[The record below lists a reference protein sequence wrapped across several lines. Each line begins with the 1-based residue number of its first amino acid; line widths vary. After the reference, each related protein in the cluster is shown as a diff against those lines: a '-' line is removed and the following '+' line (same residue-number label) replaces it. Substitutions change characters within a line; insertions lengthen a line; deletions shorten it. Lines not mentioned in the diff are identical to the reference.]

1 VLEII
6 DDHDSGYASPHA
18 VDIPIFFSI
27 HSTILIHCC
36 ASNIQGFTMR
46 FSALR
51 AAAALFLLTTAV
63 APAFAA
69 PVKNIVVVHGAFADA
84 AGWRPVYNI
93 LTKDGYHVTLVQ
105 QPLTSFNDDVTATK
119 RVLSSLD
126 GPCVLVGH
134 SYAGAIISEAGNDDH
149 VSSLVYIAAHALD
162 AGETMAANGKKYPG
176 SPISI
181 VGTPDNFV
189 YLKPA
194 DYPLQFA
201 PDLPRAQAEFEAHAQ
216 IPLAASEFSAQISDP
231 AWKTKPSWYMVAKAD
246 KIINPD
252 LERMYAA
259 RAHANTVEIDGASHA
274 VFESHPREVAALI
287 EQAAQHSGQ

>member
-1 VLEII
+1 M
-6 DDHDSGYASPHA
+6 PF
-18 VDIPIFFSI
+18 P
-27 HSTILIHCC
+27 
-36 ASNIQGFTMR
+36 
-46 FSALR
+46 ALR
-51 AAAALFLLTTAV
+51 SAATQIAV
-63 APAFAA
+63 ACCVLSTAAVSAFAA
-69 PVKNIVVVHGAFADA
+69 PVTNIVVVHGAFADA

-119 RVLSSLD
+119 RVLDGLD
-126 GPCVLVGH
+126 GPCILVGH

-149 VSSLVYIAAHALD
+149 VSALVYIAAHALD
-162 AGETMAANGKKYPG
+162 AGETMADNGKKYPG
-176 SPISI
+176 TALSI
-181 VGTPDNFV
+181 VGTPDHFV

-194 DYPLQFA
+194 DYPSQFA

-216 IPLAASEFSAQISDP
+216 IPLAASEFSAQVADP

-259 RAHANTVEIDGASHA
+259 RAHANTVEINGASHA

-287 EQAAQHSGQ
+287 EQAARQSGQ

>member
-1 VLEII
+1 
-6 DDHDSGYASPHA
+6 
-18 VDIPIFFSI
+18 
-27 HSTILIHCC
+27 
-36 ASNIQGFTMR
+36 MR
-46 FSALR
+46 FPTLRSAVAQTVSALC
-51 AAAALFLLTTAV
+51 LLTV
-63 APAFAA
+63 ATVPALAA

-126 GPCVLVGH
+126 GSCVLVGH
-134 SYAGAIISEAGNDDH
+134 SYAGAIISEAGNDEH
-149 VSSLVYIAAHALD
+149 VKSLVYITAHALD
-162 AGETMAANGKKYPG
+162 AGETMADNGKKYPG
-176 SPISI
+176 QPISI

-189 YLKPA
+189 YIKPA
-194 DYPLQFA
+194 DYPSQFA

-216 IPLAASEFSAQISDP
+216 IPLAASEFSAQVSDP

-246 KIINPD
+246 KIMSPD

-259 RAHANTVEIDGASHA
+259 RARSTTVEISGASHA

-287 EQAAQHSGQ
+287 EQAARHSSE

>member
-1 VLEII
+1 
-6 DDHDSGYASPHA
+6 
-18 VDIPIFFSI
+18 
-27 HSTILIHCC
+27 
-36 ASNIQGFTMR
+36 MR
-46 FSALR
+46 FPTLR
-51 AAAALFLLTTAV
+51 PAAAQAVAALCLLATAA

-119 RVLSSLD
+119 RVLTSLD

-149 VSSLVYIAAHALD
+149 VKSLVYITAHALD
-162 AGETMAANGKKYPG
+162 AGETMAENGKKYPG
-176 SPISI
+176 GPLSI
-181 VGTPDNFV
+181 VGSSDNFV
-189 YLKPA
+189 HLTPA
-194 DYPLQFA
+194 DYPSQFA
-201 PDLPRAQAEFEAHAQ
+201 PDLPRAQAEFEANAQ

-231 AWKTKPSWYMVAKAD
+231 AWKTKPSWYMVARGD
-246 KIINPD
+246 KIISPD
-252 LERMYAA
+252 LQRMYAA
-259 RAHANTVEIDGASHA
+259 RAHAKTVEINGASHA

-287 EQAAQHSGQ
+287 EQAAQQSDQ

>member
-1 VLEII
+1 
-6 DDHDSGYASPHA
+6 
-18 VDIPIFFSI
+18 
-27 HSTILIHCC
+27 
-36 ASNIQGFTMR
+36 MR
-46 FSALR
+46 FPTLRSAAAQ
-51 AAAALFLLTTAV
+51 AAAALFLLTTA
-63 APAFAA
+63 AGPAFAA
-69 PVKNIVVVHGAFADA
+69 SVKNIVVVHGAFADA

-119 RVLSSLD
+119 RVLNSLD

-149 VSSLVYIAAHALD
+149 VKSLVYIAAHALD
-162 AGETMAANGKKYPG
+162 AGETMADNGKKYPG
-176 SPISI
+176 APISI

-194 DYPLQFA
+194 DYPSQSA
-201 PDLPRAQAEFEAHAQ
+201 PDLPLAQAKFEAHEQ
-216 IPLAASEFSAQISDP
+216 IPLAASEFSAQVSDP

-259 RAHANTVEIDGASHA
+259 RAHANTVEINGASHA
-274 VFESHPREVAALI
+274 VFESHPREVAAMI
-287 EQAAQHSGQ
+287 EQAAQQSDH

>member
-1 VLEII
+1 
-6 DDHDSGYASPHA
+6 
-18 VDIPIFFSI
+18 
-27 HSTILIHCC
+27 
-36 ASNIQGFTMR
+36 MR
-46 FSALR
+46 FLTLRSAAAQ
-51 AAAALFLLTTAV
+51 AAAALCLLVTAA

-119 RVLSSLD
+119 RVLDSLD

-149 VSSLVYIAAHALD
+149 VKSLVYIAAHAID
-162 AGETMAANGKKYPG
+162 AGETIGDNGKKYPVG
-176 SPISI
+176 PLSI
-181 VGTPDNFV
+181 VGTPDHFV
-189 YLKPA
+189 YLKPT
-194 DYPLQFA
+194 DYPSQFA
-201 PDLPRAQAEFEAHAQ
+201 PDLPRAQADFEAHAQ
-216 IPLAASEFSAQISDP
+216 IPLAASEFSAQVSDP

-246 KIINPD
+246 KIISPD
-252 LERMYAA
+252 LERMYAE
-259 RAHANTVEIDGASHA
+259 RAHATTVEINGASHA

-287 EQAAQHSGQ
+287 EQAAQRSGQ